1 MPRAKTG
8 QKKFPILK
16 KTTGLCHSWSYYFTS
31 SSKFRQQMEP
41 VLNCFPIIIGDR
53 QTIMWTLIGDKP
65 LETLGI
71 IGDITRACKFSLLFC
86 RQSKMGKSRDRIP
99 LIWVQSLSALHID
112 IHLSWCTWPIYCIL
126 FTLVLPIKCLCFGLM
141 SGCTRMYGPK
151 TNNLISRDNRPTKY
165 HVILKILTNFPF
177 LFCFAALSFL
187 PFKWYRYWG
196 CFCGL

>member
-1 MPRAKTG
+1 MTWKANYEKKICWKIRNSTRRDTVWKRRTG
-8 QKKFPILK
+8 ARRNIILK
-16 KTTGLCHSWSYYFTS
+16 MRAQLWIHTAPSLVPNFNNRWNPCSCSIAINFD
-31 SSKFRQQMEP
+31 
-41 VLNCFPIIIGDR
+41 IGDR

-126 FTLVLPIKCLCFGLM
+126 FTLALPIKCLCFGWM
-141 SGCTRMYGPK
+141 SGWVYS
-151 TNNLISRDNRPTKY
+151 NVWTKD
-165 HVILKILTNFPF
+165 
-177 LFCFAALSFL
+177 
-187 PFKWYRYWG
+187 
-196 CFCGL
+196 